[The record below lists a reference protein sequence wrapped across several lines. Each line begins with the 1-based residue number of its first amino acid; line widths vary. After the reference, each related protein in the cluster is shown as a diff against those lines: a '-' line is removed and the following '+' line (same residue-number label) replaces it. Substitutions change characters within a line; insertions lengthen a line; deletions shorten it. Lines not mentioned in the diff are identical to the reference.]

1 MSISTGLSE
10 TETDNGQKV
19 FTLQELAQ
27 HDGQNGTPA
36 YLAIHG
42 IVYDVTRVKLLK
54 DGLHHDVLPG
64 KDVSD
69 LFIHNNAILNRLP
82 VIGKLG

>member
-1 MSISTGLSE
+1 MSNKASADQADS
-10 TETDNGQKV
+10 GQKV

-27 HDGQNGTPA
+27 HDGQNGAPA

-69 LFIHNNAILNRLP
+69 LFIHNHAILNRLQ